1 MKEIIVNTR
10 NKQCRFHS
18 VEEMVGYYVETGVA
32 YNVRFALRD
41 VVQCNAEYRGFLRE
55 KGYQATVERLKAE
68 APSLLRIPDAF
79 DTLDSWWPKT
89 EERGGL
95 GDYDI
100 QCYELTDTFTLLGEK
115 FNGLKSIRDIVNVS
129 RANQDNNPL
138 DKEWDEYT
146 RMSDEK
152 RYPDNRKNR
161 KSSLYA
167 AEIWERYPCFDS
179 ADLLCEDRHFWCYF
193 IRNHRI
199 NNEFCKDMPLVHYRD
214 LIREDIDLSELPI
227 VYYDG
232 DSRVMYV
239 ISPR

>member
-1 MKEIIVNTR
+1 MKEIIVNTSR
-10 NKQCRFHS
+10 EKKCRFQS
-18 VEEMVGYYVETGVA
+18 VEEMVGYVETGVA
-32 YNVRFALRD
+32 NNVKFVLRD
-41 VVQCNAEYRGFLRE
+41 VVQCNAEYRSYLRE

-68 APSLLRIPDAF
+68 APSLLQIPDAF
-79 DTLDSWWPKT
+79 EILDSWWAKT
-89 EERGGL
+89 EEKDGL

-100 QCYELTDTFTLLGEK
+100 QIYELEDSFNLLGET
-115 FNGLKSIRDIVNVS
+115 FCGLKSIRDIVNVS
-129 RANQDNNPL
+129 RVNQNNNPL

-146 RMSDEK
+146 RMSDRK
-152 RYPDNRKNR
+152 RYPDNRKNK

-179 ADLLCEDRHFWCYF
+179 ADLLCEDRHFQCYF
-193 IRNHRI
+193 IRNYRI
-199 NNEFCKDMPLVHYRD
+199 NNEFCKNIPLVHYEN